1 MTDKIL
7 GRKYHIGEPIGSGGM
22 AVVYKARVIGTNKTV
37 AVKVLREEYRENPE
51 FVRRFEREARAALSL
66 SHENIVRTYD
76 VGNDD
81 GVYYIV
87 MEYVQGKTL
96 KEILSANGPLPPKIA
111 ISLAC
116 QVLDALACAHGKG
129 IIHRDVKPQN
139 VIVTPYGKA
148 KLADFGI
155 AMDVNASTRT
165 FAGHNVLG
173 SVHYIS
179 PEQARGDE
187 IKPYSDIY
195 SVGIMLYEM
204 LIGRVPFDG
213 DTTVTVALKHL
224 QETITPPCVV
234 NDKVSSSLSDIVVKA
249 ASKNP
254 DDRYQ
259 TAQAMRHDLQRSLKE
274 PNGKFARQ
282 KPETAKPRKRSLM
295 WIAPVVLLA
304 AAIIFV
310 GAYYIGRSKQPT
322 QLNTAD
328 YVPRLVDKKI
338 EDGIKL
344 ANDRGYTVEEA
355 ERVESLDYPEGTI
368 ISQSPTEG
376 AKSNAAHKITVVVS
390 KGSDFTKVPALYGKT
405 QTEAIEALSNHNLKL
420 GTVKYDETSELAP
433 GTVISQSPEEGAT
446 LEKGDSVDIVLSG
459 AQTISAEMI
468 SVTGKPLYT
477 AILDLKTKGF
487 ENIFISVT
495 PTDDKSLDETVI
507 SQSVEQGVAITIT
520 DAVTLEV
527 ARTNPG
533 IYVCDI
539 AFNIDVAT
547 NDSQVIVA
555 ALLNNGAKQILYSET
570 MQAGK
575 QIPISFTGYLRSAG
589 EYYCIVY
596 VNGVEVRRGACN
608 FKFKG

>member
-1 MTDKIL
+1 
-7 GRKYHIGEPIGSGGM
+7 M
-22 AVVYKARVIGTNKTV
+22 ATG
-37 AVKVLREEYRENPE
+37 VL
-51 FVRRFEREARAALSL
+51 
-66 SHENIVRTYD
+66 
-76 VGNDD
+76 
-81 GVYYIV
+81 
-87 MEYVQGKTL
+87 
-96 KEILSANGPLPPKIA
+96 
-111 ISLAC
+111 
-116 QVLDALACAHGKG
+116 
-129 IIHRDVKPQN
+129 
-139 VIVTPYGKA
+139 PY
-148 KLADFGI
+148 
-155 AMDVNASTRT
+155 
-165 FAGHNVLG
+165 
-173 SVHYIS
+173 
-179 PEQARGDE
+179 Q
-187 IKPYSDIY
+187 
-195 SVGIMLYEM
+195 
-204 LIGRVPFDG
+204 G
-213 DTTVTVALKHL
+213 DTPVTVALKHL

-254 DDRYQ
+254 DGRYQ

-274 PNGKFARQ
+274 PHGKFARQ

-322 QLNTAD
+322 QLNAAD

-390 KGSDFTKVPALYGKT
+390 KGSDFTKAPDLYGKT

-420 GTVKYDETSELAP
+420 GTVKYDEMSELAP
-433 GTVISQSPEEGAT
+433 GTVISQSPEENAT

-575 QIPISFTGYLRSAG
+575 QIPISFTGYLRLAG

>member
-155 AMDVNASTRT
+155 AMDANASTRT

-282 KPETAKPRKRSLM
+282 KPETAKPQKRSLM

-390 KGSDFTKVPALYGKT
+390 KGSDFTKAPDLYGKT

-433 GTVISQSPEEGAT
+433 GTVISQSPEENAT

-547 NDSQVIVA
+547 NDSQVTVA

-575 QIPISFTGYLRSAG
+575 QIPISFTGYLRLAG